1 MTRDEA
7 KKLKVNDWVWAFQL
21 GTAEDMTPTYC
32 YVFASKP
39 DITHGLI
46 KLSPPSGKPFIA
58 QLSTQVFMTREETE
72 EAMLKSVQDS
82 IDYYEQENKKLMES
96 IEDELA
102 YNNRQLTRL
111 TGLKAILT
119 R

>member
-1 MTRDEA
+1 MTKAEA
-7 KKLKVNDWVWAFQL
+7 KKLKVNDWVWVFQL
-21 GTAEDMTPTYC
+21 SPSEDMTPTHC
-32 YVFASKP
+32 YVFAAKP

-46 KLSPPSGKPFIA
+46 KLNTLSGKPFLA
-58 QLSTQVFMTREETE
+58 QLSTEVFMTKEEAK
-72 EAMLKSVQDS
+72 EAMLKCVQDS

-96 IEDELA
+96 IKDELA
-102 YNNRQLTRL
+102 YNYRQLTRL